1 MSNKEILKWKKELQ
15 TAAQYVQFLDNLE
28 ESLAGGDDA
37 AFLYLDDDGD
47 DQEVPAREVPDQDG
61 RVSLRLMV
69 LQWLWDRLQRDVR
82 RGPVHTALLKQRGRP
97 VHVRADHLT
106 RDLWWVEINPPAS
119 PDTKEVEAATRG
131 GGILSIAYIRNSRY
145 RLLQ

>member
-1 MSNKEILKWKKELQ
+1 MSNEEILKWKEQLQ
-15 TAAQYVQFLDNLE
+15 TAAHYVRFLDNLE

-37 AFLYLDDDGD
+37 AFLYSDDDGD
-47 DQEVPAREVPDQDG
+47 DQEVPDQDG
-61 RVSLRLMV
+61 REQDSRVSLRLMV
-69 LQWLWDRLQRDVR
+69 LQWLWDRLQQDVR
-82 RGPVHTALLKQRGRP
+82 RGPVHTALLKQQGRP

-106 RDLWWVEINPPAS
+106 RDLWWVEITRPAS

-131 GGILSIAYIRNSRY
+131 GGILSVAYIRNSRY

>member
-47 DQEVPAREVPDQDG
+47 DQEVPARDGREQDG

-69 LQWLWDRLQRDVR
+69 LQWLWDRLQQDVR
-82 RGPVHTALLKQRGRP
+82 GGPVHTALLMQQGRP
-97 VHVRADHLT
+97 VRVRADHLT
-106 RDLWWVEINPPAS
+106 RDLWWVEITPPAS

>member
-1 MSNKEILKWKKELQ
+1 MSNKEILKWKEQLQ
-15 TAAQYVQFLDNLE
+15 TAAKYVRFLDHLE

-47 DQEVPAREVPDQDG
+47 DQEVPDQEQDS

-69 LQWLWDRLQRDVR
+69 LQWLWDRLQQDVR
-82 RGPVHTALLKQRGRP
+82 RGPVHTALLKQQGRP

-119 PDTKEVEAATRG
+119 PGIKEVEAATRG
-131 GGILSIAYIRNSRY
+131 GGILSIAYIRNSRN

>member
-1 MSNKEILKWKKELQ
+1 MSNTEILKWKKELQ

-37 AFLYLDDDGD
+37 AFLYSDDDGD
-47 DQEVPAREVPDQDG
+47 DQEVPDQEG

-69 LQWLWDRLQRDVR
+69 LQWLWDRLQQDVR
-82 RGPVHTALLKQRGRP
+82 RGPVHTALLKQQGRP

-106 RDLWWVEINPPAS
+106 RDLWWVEITPPAS

-131 GGILSIAYIRNSRY
+131 GGILSVAYIRNSRN